1 MRPIALVLIAA
12 AMLALPG
19 QAMPAE
25 TDPARFSFKDV
36 ADGVL
41 RLDSRT
47 GQVSLCSRASAAWTC
62 QALPDDRAA
71 FESEIGRLQDENTA
85 LRKDLAARGVP
96 PASGPKAAERQLD
109 LPSDAE
115 VERMMGVVEKMWRRL
130 LEMAERTQRDFEPK
144 GTPRP
149 NKPENRN

>member
-47 GQVSLCSRASAAWTC
+47 GQVSLCSRASAA
-62 QALPDDRAA
+62 QALGSHSSTRTC
-71 FESEIGRLQDENTA
+71 S
-85 LRKDLAARGVP
+85 
-96 PASGPKAAERQLD
+96 
-109 LPSDAE
+109 
-115 VERMMGVVEKMWRRL
+115 RMV
-130 LEMAERTQRDFEPK
+130 
-144 GTPRP
+144 
-149 NKPENRN
+149 